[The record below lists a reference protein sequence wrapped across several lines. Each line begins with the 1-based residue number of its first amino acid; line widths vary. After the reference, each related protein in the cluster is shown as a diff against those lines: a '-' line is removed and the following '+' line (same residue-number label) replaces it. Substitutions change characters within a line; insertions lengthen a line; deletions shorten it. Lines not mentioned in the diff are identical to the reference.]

1 MAKQTNISE
10 YGEHKIGDEVYCK
23 TYPKGDFSFGKI
35 QLIHINDK
43 NPPCFTFGCVTTG
56 ACKLAMFSDI
66 IKDPTKAQIEKVR
79 RRSDKLR
86 RKR

>member
-1 MAKQTNISE
+1 MAKQTSIKE
-10 YGEHKIGDEVYCK
+10 YGGHKIGDEVYCK
-23 TYPKGDFSFGKI
+23 NYPKGDLSFGKI
-35 QLIHINDK
+35 QLIHISDK

-66 IKDPTKAQIEKVR
+66 IENPTKAQIDKIR
-79 RRSDKLR
+79 RGSDKLR